1 MSKYEYKDYKT
12 LLDDITSGV
21 YVVQQPIFV
30 DNHPISFLGNLLN
43 YSNIDKTNLHK
54 ILISILNK
62 IKTEL
67 FKQQLKKTGSTMVE
81 YIHNQWIADEDDK
94 SFKDKLFCEHD
105 CECLGNVKDHMD
117 RKAEYEEF
125 INELEEKF
133 SEQKVFSKMLP
144 EEELNEYSVLELR
157 NSIEDINKKCKMI
170 TDELEEK
177 FSDQKVYSKLLPEQD
192 LNEYS
197 VLELRNSVE
206 DINSKCKTI
215 TDALDSDLHLINS
228 EKHKIDKI
236 DLSLLLDLSMKHINL
251 YQQLNTDTNQTEVSP
266 NIHNLYMNYTLVINL
281 LKKQIN
287 HIRNILLHLKNE
299 VESKCKN
306 TNELLHDIKSS
317 RVQYS
322 E

>member
-170 TDELEEK
+170 TDELDK
-177 FSDQKVYSKLLPEQD
+177 D
-192 LNEYS
+192 LN
-197 VLELRNSVE
+197 L
-206 DINSKCKTI
+206 I
-215 TDALDSDLHLINS
+215 TAEH
-228 EKHKIDKI
+228 HKIEKI

-287 HIRNILLHLKNE
+287 HIKNIIIDLKKD
-299 VESKCKN
+299 VERICFN
-306 TNELLHDIKSS
+306 INELLNHTESSKIKYTSK
-317 RVQYS
+317 
-322 E
+322 

>member
-21 YVVQQPIFV
+21 YVIQQPIYI

-54 ILISILNK
+54 ILVSILNK

-67 FKQQLKKTGSTMVE
+67 FKQQLKKTGFNMVDH
-81 YIHNQWIADEDDK
+81 IQNQWVPFDEDEV
-94 SFKDKLFCEHD
+94 SFKDKLFCDHD
-105 CECLGNVKDHMD
+105 CECLGNTLTHIHK
-117 RKAEYEEF
+117 KEEYEKF
-125 INELEEKF
+125 I
-133 SEQKVFSKMLP
+133 
-144 EEELNEYSVLELR
+144 
-157 NSIEDINKKCKMI
+157 
-170 TDELEEK
+170 DELEEK

-228 EKHKIDKI
+228 ERHKIDKI

-251 YQQLNTDTNQTEVSP
+251 YQQLNSDTNQTEVSP

>member
-81 YIHNQWIADEDDK
+81 YIHNQWISDEDDK

-170 TDELEEK
+170 TDELDK
-177 FSDQKVYSKLLPEQD
+177 D
-192 LNEYS
+192 LN
-197 VLELRNSVE
+197 L
-206 DINSKCKTI
+206 I
-215 TDALDSDLHLINS
+215 TAEH
-228 EKHKIDKI
+228 HKIEKI

-287 HIRNILLHLKNE
+287 HIRNIIIDLKKD
-299 VESKCKN
+299 VERICFN
-306 TNELLHDIKSS
+306 INELLNHTESSKIKYTSK
-317 RVQYS
+317 
-322 E
+322 

>member
-21 YVVQQPIFV
+21 YVIQQPIYI

-54 ILISILNK
+54 ILVSILNK

-67 FKQQLKKTGSTMVE
+67 FKQQLKKTGFNMVDH
-81 YIHNQWIADEDDK
+81 IQNQWVPFDEDEV
-94 SFKDKLFCEHD
+94 SFKDKLFCDHD
-105 CECLGNVKDHMD
+105 CECLGNTLAHIHK
-117 RKAEYEEF
+117 KEEYEKF
-125 INELEEKF
+125 I
-133 SEQKVFSKMLP
+133 
-144 EEELNEYSVLELR
+144 
-157 NSIEDINKKCKMI
+157 
-170 TDELEEK
+170 DELEEK

-215 TDALDSDLHLINS
+215 IDALDNDLHLINS
-228 EKHKIDKI
+228 ERHKIDKI

-251 YQQLNTDTNQTEVSP
+251 YQQLNSDTNQTEVSP

-287 HIRNILLHLKNE
+287 HIRNILLHLKSE

>member
-81 YIHNQWIADEDDK
+81 YIHNQWIGDEDDK

-170 TDELEEK
+170 TDEL
-177 FSDQKVYSKLLPEQD
+177 DID
-192 LNEYS
+192 LN
-197 VLELRNSVE
+197 L
-206 DINSKCKTI
+206 I
-215 TDALDSDLHLINS
+215 TAEH
-228 EKHKIDKI
+228 HKIEKI

-287 HIRNILLHLKNE
+287 HIRNIIIDLKKD
-299 VESKCKN
+299 VERICFN
-306 TNELLHDIKSS
+306 INELLNHTESSKIKYTSK
-317 RVQYS
+317 
-322 E
+322 

>member
-21 YVVQQPIFV
+21 YVIQQPIYI

-54 ILISILNK
+54 ILVSILNK

-67 FKQQLKKTGSTMVE
+67 FKQQLKKTGFNMVDH
-81 YIHNQWIADEDDK
+81 IQNQWVPFDEDEV
-94 SFKDKLFCEHD
+94 SFKDKLFCDHD
-105 CECLGNVKDHMD
+105 CECLGNTLDHIH
-117 RKAEYEEF
+117 KKEEYEKF
-125 INELEEKF
+125 I
-133 SEQKVFSKMLP
+133 
-144 EEELNEYSVLELR
+144 
-157 NSIEDINKKCKMI
+157 
-170 TDELEEK
+170 DELEEK

-228 EKHKIDKI
+228 ERHKIDKI

>member
-170 TDELEEK
+170 TDELDK
-177 FSDQKVYSKLLPEQD
+177 D
-192 LNEYS
+192 LN
-197 VLELRNSVE
+197 L
-206 DINSKCKTI
+206 I
-215 TDALDSDLHLINS
+215 TAEH
-228 EKHKIDKI
+228 HKIEKI

-266 NIHNLYMNYTLVINL
+266 NIHNLYMNYALVINL

-287 HIRNILLHLKNE
+287 HIRNIIIDLKKD
-299 VESKCKN
+299 VERICFN
-306 TNELLHDIKSS
+306 INELLNHTESSKIKYTSK
-317 RVQYS
+317 
-322 E
+322 

>member
-170 TDELEEK
+170 TDELDK
-177 FSDQKVYSKLLPEQD
+177 D
-192 LNEYS
+192 LNF
-197 VLELRNSVE
+197 
-206 DINSKCKTI
+206 I
-215 TDALDSDLHLINS
+215 TAEH
-228 EKHKIDKI
+228 HKIEKI

-287 HIRNILLHLKNE
+287 HIRNIIIDLKKD
-299 VESKCKN
+299 VERICFN
-306 TNELLHDIKSS
+306 INELLNHTESSKIKYTSK
-317 RVQYS
+317 
-322 E
+322 

>member
-170 TDELEEK
+170 TDELDK
-177 FSDQKVYSKLLPEQD
+177 D
-192 LNEYS
+192 LN
-197 VLELRNSVE
+197 L
-206 DINSKCKTI
+206 I
-215 TDALDSDLHLINS
+215 TAEH
-228 EKHKIDKI
+228 HKIEKI

-266 NIHNLYMNYTLVINL
+266 NIHNLYMNYALVINL
-281 LKKQIN
+281 LKKKIN
-287 HIRNILLHLKNE
+287 HIINIIIDLKKD
-299 VESKCKN
+299 V
-306 TNELLHDIKSS
+306 
-317 RVQYS
+317 
-322 E
+322 

>member
-21 YVVQQPIFV
+21 YVIQQPIYI

-54 ILISILNK
+54 ILVSILNK

-67 FKQQLKKTGSTMVE
+67 FKQQLKKTGFNMVDH
-81 YIHNQWIADEDDK
+81 IQNQWVPFDEDEV
-94 SFKDKLFCEHD
+94 SFKDKLFCDHD
-105 CECLGNVKDHMD
+105 CECLGNTLDHIH
-117 RKAEYEEF
+117 KKEEYEKF
-125 INELEEKF
+125 I
-133 SEQKVFSKMLP
+133 
-144 EEELNEYSVLELR
+144 
-157 NSIEDINKKCKMI
+157 
-170 TDELEEK
+170 DELEEK

-228 EKHKIDKI
+228 ERHKIDKI

-251 YQQLNTDTNQTEVSP
+251 YQQLNSDTNQTEVSP

>member
-81 YIHNQWIADEDDK
+81 YIHNQWISDEDDK

-170 TDELEEK
+170 TDELDK
-177 FSDQKVYSKLLPEQD
+177 D
-192 LNEYS
+192 LN
-197 VLELRNSVE
+197 L
-206 DINSKCKTI
+206 I
-215 TDALDSDLHLINS
+215 TAEH
-228 EKHKIDKI
+228 HKIEKI

-266 NIHNLYMNYTLVINL
+266 NIHNLYMNYALVINL

-287 HIRNILLHLKNE
+287 HIRNIIIDLKKD
-299 VESKCKN
+299 VERICFN
-306 TNELLHDIKSS
+306 INELLNHTESSKIKYTSK
-317 RVQYS
+317 
-322 E
+322 

>member
-21 YVVQQPIFV
+21 YVIQQPIYI

-54 ILISILNK
+54 ILVSILNK

-67 FKQQLKKTGSTMVE
+67 FKQQLKKTGFTMVDH
-81 YIHNQWIADEDDK
+81 IQNQWTPFDDEEV
-94 SFKDKLFCEHD
+94 SFKDKLFCDHD
-105 CECLGNVKDHMD
+105 CECLGNTLDHIH
-117 RKAEYEEF
+117 RKEEYEKF
-125 INELEEKF
+125 I
-133 SEQKVFSKMLP
+133 
-144 EEELNEYSVLELR
+144 
-157 NSIEDINKKCKMI
+157 
-170 TDELEEK
+170 DELEEK

>member
-81 YIHNQWIADEDDK
+81 YIHNQWIGDEDDK

-170 TDELEEK
+170 TDEL
-177 FSDQKVYSKLLPEQD
+177 DID
-192 LNEYS
+192 LN
-197 VLELRNSVE
+197 L
-206 DINSKCKTI
+206 I
-215 TDALDSDLHLINS
+215 TAEH
-228 EKHKIDKI
+228 HKIEKI

-266 NIHNLYMNYTLVINL
+266 NIHNLYMNYTLLINL

-287 HIRNILLHLKNE
+287 HIRNIIIDLKKD
-299 VESKCKN
+299 VERICFN
-306 TNELLHDIKSS
+306 INELLNHTESSKIKYTSK
-317 RVQYS
+317 
-322 E
+322 

>member
-170 TDELEEK
+170 TDELDK
-177 FSDQKVYSKLLPEQD
+177 D
-192 LNEYS
+192 LN
-197 VLELRNSVE
+197 
-206 DINSKCKTI
+206 
-215 TDALDSDLHLINS
+215 LIIA
-228 EKHKIDKI
+228 EHHKIEKI

-287 HIRNILLHLKNE
+287 HIRNIIIDLKKD
-299 VESKCKN
+299 VERICFN
-306 TNELLHDIKSS
+306 INELLNHTESSKIKYTSK
-317 RVQYS
+317 
-322 E
+322 

>member
-21 YVVQQPIFV
+21 YVIQQPIYI

-54 ILISILNK
+54 ILVSILNK

-67 FKQQLKKTGSTMVE
+67 FKQQLKKTGFTMVDH
-81 YIHNQWIADEDDK
+81 IKINGPFDK
-94 SFKDKLFCEHD
+94 NKHLLNINFCDHD
-105 CECLGNVKDHMD
+105 CECLGNTLDHIHKKED
-117 RKAEYEEF
+117 Y
-125 INELEEKF
+125 EKF
-133 SEQKVFSKMLP
+133 
-144 EEELNEYSVLELR
+144 
-157 NSIEDINKKCKMI
+157 I
-170 TDELEEK
+170 DELEEK

-228 EKHKIDKI
+228 ERHKIDKI
-236 DLSLLLDLSMKHINL
+236 DLSLLDLSIKHIC
-251 YQQLNTDTNQTEVSP
+251 
-266 NIHNLYMNYTLVINL
+266 IN
-281 LKKQIN
+281 N
-287 HIRNILLHLKNE
+287 
-299 VESKCKN
+299 
-306 TNELLHDIKSS
+306 
-317 RVQYS
+317 
-322 E
+322 

>member
-81 YIHNQWIADEDDK
+81 YIHNQWIGDEDDK

-170 TDELEEK
+170 TDELDK
-177 FSDQKVYSKLLPEQD
+177 D
-192 LNEYS
+192 LNF
-197 VLELRNSVE
+197 
-206 DINSKCKTI
+206 I
-215 TDALDSDLHLINS
+215 TAEH
-228 EKHKIDKI
+228 HKIEKI

-287 HIRNILLHLKNE
+287 HIRNIIIDLKKD
-299 VESKCKN
+299 VERICFN
-306 TNELLHDIKSS
+306 INELLNHTESSKIKYTSK
-317 RVQYS
+317 
-322 E
+322 